1 MAKTFENCKKIH
13 NILLSMKKVEID
25 DEELYR
31 VIQNTILIGE
41 ATARRYIRD
50 LIRFGF
56 LEWVDRFTFR
66 VNEERKKII

>member
-13 NILLSMKKVEID
+13 QILLSMKKDEID
-25 DEELYR
+25 NEELFR
-31 VIQNTILIGE
+31 IIQNTALVNE
-41 ATARRYIRD
+41 STAKRYVRD

>member
-1 MAKTFENCKKIH
+1 
-13 NILLSMKKVEID
+13 MKKNEID

-41 ATARRYIRD
+41 ATAKRYARD

-56 LEWVDRFTFR
+56 LEWIDRFTFR
-66 VNEERKKII
+66 VNEERKKTI